1 MGWGIMMNLKSGR
14 PHVVAIALPVT
25 LNTSVMIE
33 ADGTPCCSNTI
44 ESSTLP
50 DEQDPQSPTP
60 ATITSQFALNSST
73 ISACGAAPALFF
85 LRITCAFAPCFD
97 SSSDA

>member
-1 MGWGIMMNLKSGR
+1 MGWGMARNLKSGR
-14 PHVVAIALPVT
+14 PQVVAIARPVV
-25 LNTSVMIE
+25 LNTSVTIE

-44 ESSTLP
+44 LSSTLP

-60 ATITSQFALNSST
+60 ATTTSQCALNSST

-85 LRITCAFAPCFD
+85 FRMM
-97 SSSDA
+97 